1 MKGKI
6 LITVAVTGT
15 LFSGC
20 ALPEPPSAF
29 PKVQEVQKGELSKYK
44 TMNFEE
50 FMASLPI
57 VYATDRTRE
66 IPIRCNNI
74 KPEHPMMCN
83 PLVTPML
90 GDFFKG
96 LKREAERY
104 CLAKD
109 GYLVNRK
116 DEMIKKYLAK
126 NEVEK
131 AAKLKAVKGW
141 DGYSCKIDGKDYF
154 GYVGSG
160 AYLQFYTPKYFQ
172 SVFDV
177 FTAEPYLK
185 LAKEKGLSIK
195 EYPKYYEIS
204 GENAKELLQYEQYIE
219 EGTAIWADRFKRG
232 FSKDVLFSYAYLI
245 TDKEISKKVQE
256 LSKKAE
262 AIVETRVNED
272 YPNFGD
278 LDAID
283 PLDIKLEGSFWI
295 KIPLKASTKNG
306 SVLIFKPKEWEPTF
320 KKIMDDATPLLKE
333 YYRLVTE
340 STSSFVP
347 DSEMFNY

>member
-6 LITVAVTGT
+6 LITVAVLGA

-29 PKVQEVQKGELSKYK
+29 PKPPEVKKGELSKYK
-44 TMNFEE
+44 TMDFDE

-57 VYATDRTRE
+57 VYTTDRTRE

-83 PLVTPML
+83 PIVTPML
-90 GDFFKG
+90 GDFFRG
-96 LKREAERY
+96 IKRELERY

-109 GYLVNRK
+109 GYLVDRK
-116 DEMIKKYLAK
+116 EEMIKKYLAK

-131 AAKLKAVKGW
+131 AAKLKAAKGW
-141 DGYSCKIDGKDYF
+141 NGYSCKINGNDYF

-160 AYLQFYTPKYFQ
+160 AYLEIYTPKWFQ

-185 LAKEKGLSIK
+185 LAKEKSLNIK
-195 EYPKYYEIS
+195 EYPKYFEIS
-204 GENAKELLQYEQYIE
+204 GENAKELLQYEIYIE
-219 EGTAIWADRFKRG
+219 EGTAVWANKFKTA
-232 FSKDVLFSYAYLI
+232 FTKDVLFSYSYLI
-245 TDKEISKKVQE
+245 TDKAISQKIQE

-262 AIVETRVNED
+262 GIVKNRVYED
-272 YPNFGD
+272 YPVFRN

-283 PLDIKLEGSFWI
+283 PLDIKLEGSLWA
-295 KIPLKASTKNG
+295 KIPLKATTKDG
-306 SVLIFKPKEWEPTF
+306 KVLIFKPKEF
-320 KKIMDDATPLLKE
+320 KATYSKILKDATPILEE
-333 YYRLVTE
+333 YYKLVTE
-340 STSSFVP
+340 NTSAYVP

>member
-6 LITVAVTGT
+6 LVTAAVAGA

-20 ALPEPPSAF
+20 ALPEPPFAF
-29 PKVQEVQKGELSKYK
+29 PKVPEVQKGELSKYK
-44 TMNFEE
+44 TMDFEE
-50 FMASLPI
+50 FMGSLPI
-57 VYATDRTRE
+57 NYTIDRTRE
-66 IPIRCNNI
+66 IPIGCRNI
-74 KPEHPMMCN
+74 KPEHPRMCN
-83 PLVTPML
+83 PFVRPML
-90 GDFFKG
+90 GNFFRG

-104 CLAKD
+104 CIAKN

-131 AAKLKAVKGW
+131 AAKLKTAKGW

-154 GYVGSG
+154 GYVNSG
-160 AYLQFYTPKYFQ
+160 TYIKFYTPKYFQ

-177 FTAEPYLK
+177 FTAEPFLK

-204 GENAKELLQYEQYIE
+204 GEKVRELIRYEPYIE
-219 EGTAIWADRFKRG
+219 EGAG
-232 FSKDVLFSYAYLI
+232 FAPYSFYRNFSDDIFFSYAYLI
-245 TDKEISKKVQE
+245 DDEEVSEKIHELKKKVV
-256 LSKKAE
+256 
-262 AIVETRVNED
+262 AIVETRVSED

-278 LDAID
+278 IKFLYS
-283 PLDIKLEGSFWI
+283 LDIEIERNFWI

-306 SVLIFKPKEWEPTF
+306 KVLIFKPKEWEPTF
-320 KKIMDDATPLLKE
+320 KKIMDDAIPLLKE
-333 YYRLVTE
+333 YNKLVTE
-340 STSSFVP
+340 SPSNFVP
-347 DSEMFNY
+347 DSETFKY

>member
-1 MKGKI
+1 MKRKI
-6 LITVAVTGT
+6 LITVAVAGG

-29 PKVQEVQKGELSKYK
+29 PKVPEVQKGELSKYK
-44 TMNFEE
+44 TMSFEE
-50 FMASLPI
+50 FLDSLPI
-57 VYATDRTRE
+57 TYTTNRTRE

-74 KPEHPMMCN
+74 KPEHPKMCN
-83 PLVTPML
+83 PLVMPML
-90 GDFFKG
+90 GDFFRG
-96 LKREAERY
+96 LKRETERY

-109 GYLVNRK
+109 GYLVDRK

-131 AAKLKAVKGW
+131 AAKLKAAKGW

-154 GYVGSG
+154 GYVSSG

-185 LAKEKGLSIK
+185 IAKEEGLNIK
-195 EYPKYYEIS
+195 EHPKYYEIS
-204 GENAKELLQYEQYIE
+204 GENAKKLLYYELYIE
-219 EGTAIWADRFKRG
+219 ESRSTRAYNFKKD
-232 FSKDVLFSYAYLI
+232 FSKDVLFSYAYRI
-245 TDKEISKKVQE
+245 RDKEIYEKVHE

-262 AIVETRVNED
+262 EIVETRINED
-272 YPNFGD
+272 YPILGD
-278 LDAID
+278 LDVRD
-283 PLDIKLEGSFWI
+283 DLNIKIEGNFWI
-295 KIPLKASTKNG
+295 KIPFKAEKNG
-306 SVLIFKPKEWEPTF
+306 KVLIFKPKEWEPTF
-320 KKIMDDATPLLKE
+320 KKIMDDATPLLEE

-340 STSSFVP
+340 NTSTFVP
-347 DSEMFNY
+347 DSEMLNY